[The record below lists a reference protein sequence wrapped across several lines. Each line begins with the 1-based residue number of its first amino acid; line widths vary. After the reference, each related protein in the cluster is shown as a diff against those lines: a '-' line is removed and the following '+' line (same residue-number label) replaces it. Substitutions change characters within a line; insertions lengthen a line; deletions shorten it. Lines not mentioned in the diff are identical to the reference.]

1 MPILAADIG
10 GTSTRLRLVHGD
22 GTLDE
27 KDYSSQ
33 DYPDLNSIL
42 EHFLKANS
50 GIELQAACLAVAGP
64 VRDGK
69 ARVTNL
75 PWEVY
80 ESRISEDFAIPQVR
94 IINDFE
100 AIGYALAILQPDD
113 FYELQVGSP
122 DSVGTRALIGA
133 GTGLG
138 VAIVTR
144 CGEGWQVLPG
154 EGGHVDF
161 APRTTEQQALLD
173 YLLEQNARVS
183 VEMLLSGPGLER
195 IYEFICTQDGLD
207 PSSARR
213 TAESVSSTAL
223 LGRDPLAVKALD
235 IFVEI
240 YGAQAGNLALTSL
253 ATGGVFIA
261 GGIAPKILSVLKRGE
276 FIERFSDKPP
286 MSDLLHSMPVRV
298 VLNTRSGLLGAVQLA
313 SELANTST

>member
-10 GTSTRLRLVHGD
+10 GTSTRLRLVHGAE
-22 GTLDE
+22 TIDE

-33 DYPDLNSIL
+33 EYPDLNSIL
-42 EHFLKANS
+42 DKFIRANS
-50 GIELQAACLAVAGP
+50 PVDLQTACIAVAGP

-75 PWEVY
+75 PWEVH
-80 ESRISEDFAIPQVR
+80 ESLIGEDFSIPKVR

-100 AIGYALAILQPDD
+100 AIGYALAKLQPND
-113 FYELQVGSP
+113 FYELQAGSP

-144 CGEGWQVLPG
+144 CGERWQVLPG

-161 APRTTEQQALLD
+161 APRSAEQQALVD
-173 YLLEQNARVS
+173 YLQQQSARVS

-195 IYEFICTQDGLD
+195 IYEFICTQNDID
-207 PSSARR
+207 PNTARR
-213 TAESVSSTAL
+213 TAASISSTAL
-223 LGRDPLAVKALD
+223 SGRDPLAVKTLD
-235 IFVEI
+235 LFVEI

-261 GGIAPKILSVLKRGE
+261 GGIAPKILSLLKRGR
-276 FIERFSDKPP
+276 FIEMFSDKPP
-286 MSDLLHSMPVRV
+286 MSELLHSMPVRV
-298 VLNTRSGLLGAVQLA
+298 VLNTRSGLLGAVQVA
-313 SELANTST
+313 SEMVTI

>member
-10 GTSTRLRLVHGD
+10 GTSSRLRLVHGAE
-22 GTLDE
+22 TLDE

-42 EHFLKANS
+42 DNFIKANS
-50 GIELQAACLAVAGP
+50 PVDLQSACLAVAGP
-64 VRDGK
+64 VRDGT

-75 PWEVY
+75 PWEVH
-80 ESRISEDFAIPQVR
+80 ESLISEDFTIPQVR

-100 AIGYALAILQPDD
+100 AIGYALAILSPDD
-113 FYELQVGSP
+113 FYELQAGSP
-122 DSVGTRALIGA
+122 DNVGTRALIGA

-144 CGEGWQVLPG
+144 CGERWQVLPG

-161 APRTTEQQALLD
+161 APRTAEQQALLD
-173 YLLEQNARVS
+173 YLQQQSARVS

-195 IYEFICTQDGLD
+195 IYEFICTQNGID
-207 PSSARR
+207 PDSVRR
-213 TAESVSSTAL
+213 TAASISSTAL
-223 LGRDPLAVKALD
+223 IGRDPLAVKTLD
-235 IFVEI
+235 LFVEI

-261 GGIAPKILSVLKRGE
+261 GGIAPKILSLLKRGR
-276 FIERFSDKPP
+276 FIEMFSDKPP
-286 MSDLLHSMPVRV
+286 MSELLHSMPVRV
-298 VLNTRSGLLGAVQLA
+298 VLNTRSGLLGAVQVA
-313 SELANTST
+313 SEMVTT

>member
-10 GTSTRLRLVHGD
+10 GTSTRLRLVHGAE
-22 GTLDE
+22 TLDE

-42 EHFLKANS
+42 DNFIKANS
-50 GIELQAACLAVAGP
+50 PVDLQSACLAVAGP
-64 VRDGK
+64 VRDGT

-75 PWEVY
+75 PWEVH
-80 ESRISEDFAIPQVR
+80 ESLISEDFTIPQVR

-100 AIGYALAILQPDD
+100 AIGYALAILSPDD
-113 FYELQVGSP
+113 FYELQAGSP
-122 DSVGTRALIGA
+122 DNVGTRALIGA

-144 CGEGWQVLPG
+144 CGERWQVLPG

-161 APRTTEQQALLD
+161 APRTAEQQALLD
-173 YLLEQNARVS
+173 YLQQQSARVS

-195 IYEFICTQDGLD
+195 IYEFICTQNGIN
-207 PSSARR
+207 PGSVRR
-213 TAESVSSTAL
+213 TAASISSTAL
-223 LGRDPLAVKALD
+223 IGRDPLAVKTLD
-235 IFVEI
+235 LFVEI

-261 GGIAPKILSVLKRGE
+261 GGIAPKILSLLKRGR
-276 FIERFSDKPP
+276 FIEMFSDKPP
-286 MSDLLHSMPVRV
+286 MSELLHSMPVRV
-298 VLNTRSGLLGAVQLA
+298 VLNTRSGLLGAVQVA
-313 SELANTST
+313 SEMVTT

>member
-10 GTSTRLRLVHGD
+10 GTSTRLRLVHGAE
-22 GTLDE
+22 TLDE

-42 EHFLKANS
+42 DNFIKANS
-50 GIELQAACLAVAGP
+50 PVDLQSACLAVAGP
-64 VRDGK
+64 VRDGT

-75 PWEVY
+75 PWEVH
-80 ESRISEDFAIPQVR
+80 ESLISEDFTIPQVR

-100 AIGYALAILQPDD
+100 AIGYALAILPPDD
-113 FYELQVGSP
+113 FYELQAGSP

-144 CGEGWQVLPG
+144 CGERWQVLPG

-161 APRTTEQQALLD
+161 APRTAEQQALLD
-173 YLLEQNARVS
+173 YLQQQSARVS

-195 IYEFICTQDGLD
+195 IYEFICTQNGID
-207 PSSARR
+207 PGSVRR
-213 TAESVSSTAL
+213 TAASISSTAL
-223 LGRDPLAVKALD
+223 IGRDPLAVKTLD
-235 IFVEI
+235 LFVEI

-253 ATGGVFIA
+253 ASGGVFIA
-261 GGIAPKILSVLKRGE
+261 GGIAPKILSLLKRGR
-276 FIERFSDKPP
+276 FIEMFSDKPP
-286 MSDLLHSMPVRV
+286 MSELLHSMPVRV
-298 VLNTRSGLLGAVQLA
+298 VLNTRSGLLGAVQVA
-313 SELANTST
+313 SEMANA

>member
-10 GTSTRLRLVHGD
+10 GTSTRLRLVHGAE
-22 GTLDE
+22 TLDE

-42 EHFLKANS
+42 DNFIKTNS
-50 GIELQAACLAVAGP
+50 PVDLQSACLAVAGP
-64 VRDGK
+64 VRDGT

-75 PWEVY
+75 PWEVH
-80 ESRISEDFAIPQVR
+80 ESLISEDFTIPQVR

-100 AIGYALAILQPDD
+100 AIGYALAILPPDD
-113 FYELQVGSP
+113 FYELQAGSP

-144 CGEGWQVLPG
+144 CDERWQVLPG

-161 APRTTEQQALLD
+161 APRTAEQQALMD
-173 YLLEQNARVS
+173 YLQQQSARVS

-195 IYEFICTQDGLD
+195 IYEFICTQNGID
-207 PSSARR
+207 PDSVRR
-213 TAESVSSTAL
+213 TAASISSTAL
-223 LGRDPLAVKALD
+223 IGRDPLAVKTLD
-235 IFVEI
+235 LFVEI

-253 ATGGVFIA
+253 ARGGVFIA
-261 GGIAPKILSVLKRGE
+261 GGIAPKILSLLKRGR
-276 FIERFSDKPP
+276 FIEMFSDKPP
-286 MSDLLHSMPVRV
+286 MSELLHSMPVRV
-298 VLNTRSGLLGAVQLA
+298 VLNTRSGLLGAVQVA
-313 SELANTST
+313 SEMANA

>member
-10 GTSTRLRLVHGD
+10 GTSTRLRLVHGAE
-22 GTLDE
+22 TLDE

-42 EHFLKANS
+42 DNFIKANS
-50 GIELQAACLAVAGP
+50 PVDLQSACLAVAGP
-64 VRDGK
+64 VRDGT

-75 PWEVY
+75 PWEVH
-80 ESRISEDFAIPQVR
+80 ESLISEDFTIPQVR

-100 AIGYALAILQPDD
+100 AIGYALAILSPDD
-113 FYELQVGSP
+113 FYELQAGSP
-122 DSVGTRALIGA
+122 DNVGTRALIGA

-144 CGEGWQVLPG
+144 CGERWQVLPG

-161 APRTTEQQALLD
+161 APRTAEQQALLD
-173 YLLEQNARVS
+173 YLQQQSARVS

-195 IYEFICTQDGLD
+195 IYEFICTQNGINPD
-207 PSSARR
+207 SVRR
-213 TAESVSSTAL
+213 TAASISSTAL
-223 LGRDPLAVKALD
+223 IGRDPMAVKTLD
-235 IFVEI
+235 LFVEI

-261 GGIAPKILSVLKRGE
+261 GGIAPKILSLLKRGR
-276 FIERFSDKPP
+276 FIEMFSDKPP
-286 MSDLLHSMPVRV
+286 MSELLHSMPVRV
-298 VLNTRSGLLGAVQLA
+298 VLNTRSGLLGAVQVA
-313 SELANTST
+313 SEMVTT

>member
-10 GTSTRLRLVHGD
+10 GTSTRLRLVHGAE
-22 GTLDE
+22 TLDE

-42 EHFLKANS
+42 DNFIKANS
-50 GIELQAACLAVAGP
+50 PVDLQSACLAVAGP
-64 VRDGK
+64 VRDGT

-75 PWEVY
+75 PWEVH
-80 ESRISEDFAIPQVR
+80 ESLISEDFTIPQVR

-100 AIGYALAILQPDD
+100 AIGYALAILSPDD
-113 FYELQVGSP
+113 FYELQAGSP

-144 CGEGWQVLPG
+144 CGERWQVLPG

-161 APRTTEQQALLD
+161 APRTAEQQALLD
-173 YLLEQNARVS
+173 YLQQQSARVS

-195 IYEFICTQDGLD
+195 IYEFICTQNGIN
-207 PSSARR
+207 PGSVRR
-213 TAESVSSTAL
+213 TAASISSTAL
-223 LGRDPLAVKALD
+223 IGRDPLAVKTLD
-235 IFVEI
+235 LFVEI

-261 GGIAPKILSVLKRGE
+261 GGIAPKILSLLKRGR
-276 FIERFSDKPP
+276 FIEMFSDKPP
-286 MSDLLHSMPVRV
+286 MSELLHSMPVRV
-298 VLNTRSGLLGAVQLA
+298 VLNTRSGLLGAVQVA
-313 SELANTST
+313 SEMVTT

>member
-10 GTSTRLRLVHGD
+10 GTSTRLRLVHGAE
-22 GTLDE
+22 TLDE

-42 EHFLKANS
+42 DNFIKANS
-50 GIELQAACLAVAGP
+50 PVDLQSACLAVAGP
-64 VRDGK
+64 VRDGT

-75 PWEVY
+75 PWEVH
-80 ESRISEDFAIPQVR
+80 ESLISEDFTIPQVR

-100 AIGYALAILQPDD
+100 AIGYALAILPPDD
-113 FYELQVGSP
+113 FYELQAGSP

-144 CGEGWQVLPG
+144 CGERWQVLPG

-161 APRTTEQQALLD
+161 APRTAEQQALLD
-173 YLLEQNARVS
+173 YLQQQSARVS

-195 IYEFICTQDGLD
+195 IYEFICTQNGIN
-207 PSSARR
+207 PGSVRR
-213 TAESVSSTAL
+213 TAASISSTAL
-223 LGRDPLAVKALD
+223 IGRDPLAVKTLD
-235 IFVEI
+235 LFVEI

-261 GGIAPKILSVLKRGE
+261 GGIAPKILSLLKRGR
-276 FIERFSDKPP
+276 FIEMFSDKPP
-286 MSDLLHSMPVRV
+286 MSELLHSMPVRV
-298 VLNTRSGLLGAVQLA
+298 VLNTRSGLLGAVQVA
-313 SELANTST
+313 SEMVTT

>member
-10 GTSTRLRLVHGD
+10 GTSTRLRLVHGAE
-22 GTLDE
+22 TLDE

-42 EHFLKANS
+42 DNFIKANS
-50 GIELQAACLAVAGP
+50 PVDLQSACLAVAGP
-64 VRDGK
+64 VRDGT

-75 PWEVY
+75 PWEVH
-80 ESRISEDFAIPQVR
+80 ESLISEDFTIPQVR

-100 AIGYALAILQPDD
+100 AIGYALAILPPDD
-113 FYELQVGSP
+113 FYELQAGSP

-144 CGEGWQVLPG
+144 CGERWQVLPG

-161 APRTTEQQALLD
+161 APRTAEQQALLD
-173 YLLEQNARVS
+173 YLQQQSARVS

-195 IYEFICTQDGLD
+195 IYEFICTQNGIN
-207 PSSARR
+207 PGSVRR
-213 TAESVSSTAL
+213 TAASISSTAL
-223 LGRDPLAVKALD
+223 IGRDPLAVKTLD
-235 IFVEI
+235 LFVEI

-261 GGIAPKILSVLKRGE
+261 GGIAPKILSLLKRGR
-276 FIERFSDKPP
+276 FIEMFSDKPP
-286 MSDLLHSMPVRV
+286 MSELLHSMPVRV
-298 VLNTRSGLLGAVQLA
+298 VLNTRSGLLGAVQVA
-313 SELANTST
+313 SEMVTI

>member
-10 GTSTRLRLVHGD
+10 GTSTRLRLVHGAE
-22 GTLDE
+22 TLDE

-42 EHFLKANS
+42 DNFIKANS
-50 GIELQAACLAVAGP
+50 PVDLQSACLAVAGP
-64 VRDGK
+64 VRDGT

-75 PWEVY
+75 PWEVH
-80 ESRISEDFAIPQVR
+80 ESLISEDFTIPQVR

-100 AIGYALAILQPDD
+100 AIGYALAILSPDD
-113 FYELQVGSP
+113 FYELQAGSP

-144 CGEGWQVLPG
+144 CGERWQVLPG

-161 APRTTEQQALLD
+161 APRTAEQQALLD
-173 YLLEQNARVS
+173 YLQQQSARVS

-195 IYEFICTQDGLD
+195 IYEFICTQNGIN
-207 PSSARR
+207 PGSVRR
-213 TAESVSSTAL
+213 TAASISSIAL
-223 LGRDPLAVKALD
+223 IGRDPLAVKTLD
-235 IFVEI
+235 LFVEI

-261 GGIAPKILSVLKRGE
+261 GGIAPKILSLLKRGR
-276 FIERFSDKPP
+276 FIEMFSDKPP
-286 MSDLLHSMPVRV
+286 MSELLHSMPVRV
-298 VLNTRSGLLGAVQLA
+298 VLNTRSGLLGAVQVA
-313 SELANTST
+313 SEMVTT

>member
-10 GTSTRLRLVHGD
+10 GTSTRLRLVHGAE
-22 GTLDE
+22 TLDE

-42 EHFLKANS
+42 DNFIKANS
-50 GIELQAACLAVAGP
+50 PVDLQSACLAVAGP
-64 VRDGK
+64 VRDGT

-75 PWEVY
+75 PWEVH
-80 ESRISEDFAIPQVR
+80 ESLISEDFTIPQVR

-100 AIGYALAILQPDD
+100 AIGYALAILSPDD
-113 FYELQVGSP
+113 FYELQAGSP
-122 DSVGTRALIGA
+122 DNVGTRALIGA

-144 CGEGWQVLPG
+144 CGERWQVLPG

-161 APRTTEQQALLD
+161 APRTAEQQALLD
-173 YLLEQNARVS
+173 YLQQQSARVS

-195 IYEFICTQDGLD
+195 IYEFICTLNGID
-207 PSSARR
+207 PDSVRR
-213 TAESVSSTAL
+213 TAASISSTAL
-223 LGRDPLAVKALD
+223 IGRDPLAVKTLD
-235 IFVEI
+235 LFVEI

-261 GGIAPKILSVLKRGE
+261 GGIAPKILSLMKRGR
-276 FIERFSDKPP
+276 FIEMFSDKPP
-286 MSDLLHSMPVRV
+286 MSELLHSMPVRV
-298 VLNTRSGLLGAVQLA
+298 VLNTRSGLLGAVQVA
-313 SELANTST
+313 SEMVTT

>member
-10 GTSTRLRLVHGD
+10 GTSTRLRLAHGTD
-22 GTLDE
+22 ILDE

-33 DYPDLNSIL
+33 DYPDLNLIL
-42 EHFLKANS
+42 EDFLKANS
-50 GIELQAACLAVAGP
+50 PIELQTACLAVAGP

-75 PWEVY
+75 PWEVH
-80 ESRISEDFAIPQVR
+80 ESRISEDFGVPQVR

-113 FYELQVGSP
+113 FYELQAGSP
-122 DSVGTRALIGA
+122 DSVGTRALMGA

-144 CGEGWQVLPG
+144 CGERWQVLPG
-154 EGGHVDF
+154 EGGHIDF
-161 APRTTEQQALLD
+161 APSTTEQQALLD
-173 YLLEQNARVS
+173 YLLAQNDRVS

-207 PSSARR
+207 SSSARR
-213 TAESVSSTAL
+213 TAASISSTAL
-223 LGRDPLAVKALD
+223 LGRDPLAVKTLEL
-235 IFVEI
+235 FVEI

-253 ATGGVFIA
+253 ARGGVFIA
-261 GGIAPKILSVLKRGE
+261 GGIAPKILSVLKQGRFME
-276 FIERFSDKPP
+276 MFSDKPP
-286 MSDLLHSMPVRV
+286 MSELLRSMPVRV
-298 VLNTRSGLLGAVQLA
+298 VLNTRSGLLGAMQVA
-313 SELANTST
+313 SEMLHL

>member
-10 GTSTRLRLVHGD
+10 GTSTRLRLVHGAE
-22 GTLDE
+22 TLDE

-42 EHFLKANS
+42 DNFIKTNS
-50 GIELQAACLAVAGP
+50 PVDLQSACLAVAGP
-64 VRDGK
+64 VRDGT

-75 PWEVY
+75 PWEVH
-80 ESRISEDFAIPQVR
+80 ESLISEDFTIPQVR

-100 AIGYALAILQPDD
+100 AIGYALAILPPDD
-113 FYELQVGSP
+113 FYELQAGSP

-144 CGEGWQVLPG
+144 CGERWQVLPG

-161 APRTTEQQALLD
+161 APRTAEQQALMD
-173 YLLEQNARVS
+173 YLQQQSARVS

-195 IYEFICTQDGLD
+195 IYEFICTQNGID
-207 PSSARR
+207 PGSVRR
-213 TAESVSSTAL
+213 TAASISSTAL
-223 LGRDPLAVKALD
+223 IGRDPLAVKTLD
-235 IFVEI
+235 LFVEI

-253 ATGGVFIA
+253 ARGGVFIA
-261 GGIAPKILSVLKRGE
+261 GGIAPKILSLLKRGR
-276 FIERFSDKPP
+276 FIEMFSDKPP
-286 MSDLLHSMPVRV
+286 MSELLHSMPVRV
-298 VLNTRSGLLGAVQLA
+298 VLNTRSGLLGAVQVA
-313 SELANTST
+313 SEMANA

>member
-10 GTSTRLRLVHGD
+10 GTSTRLRLVHGAE
-22 GTLDE
+22 TLDE

-42 EHFLKANS
+42 DNFIKANS
-50 GIELQAACLAVAGP
+50 PVDLQSACLAVAGP
-64 VRDGK
+64 VRDGT

-75 PWEVY
+75 PWDVH
-80 ESRISEDFAIPQVR
+80 ESLISEDFTIPQVR

-100 AIGYALAILQPDD
+100 AIGYALAILSPDD
-113 FYELQVGSP
+113 FYELQAGSP
-122 DSVGTRALIGA
+122 DNVGTRALIGA

-144 CGEGWQVLPG
+144 CGERWQVLPG

-161 APRTTEQQALLD
+161 APRTAEQQALLD
-173 YLLEQNARVS
+173 YLQQQSARVS

-195 IYEFICTQDGLD
+195 IYEFICTQNGINPD
-207 PSSARR
+207 SVRR
-213 TAESVSSTAL
+213 TAASISSTAL
-223 LGRDPLAVKALD
+223 IGRDPMAVKTLD
-235 IFVEI
+235 LFVEI

-261 GGIAPKILSVLKRGE
+261 GGIAPKILSLLKRGR
-276 FIERFSDKPP
+276 FIEMFSDKPP
-286 MSDLLHSMPVRV
+286 MSELLHSMPVRV
-298 VLNTRSGLLGAVQLA
+298 VLNTRSGLLGAVQVA
-313 SELANTST
+313 SEMVTT

>member
-10 GTSTRLRLVHGD
+10 GTSTRLRLVHGAE
-22 GTLDE
+22 TLDE

-42 EHFLKANS
+42 DNFIKANS
-50 GIELQAACLAVAGP
+50 PVDLQSACLAVAGP
-64 VRDGK
+64 VRDGT

-75 PWEVY
+75 PWEVH
-80 ESRISEDFAIPQVR
+80 ESLISEDFTIPQVR

-100 AIGYALAILQPDD
+100 AIGYALAILPPDD
-113 FYELQVGSP
+113 FYELQAGSP

-144 CGEGWQVLPG
+144 CGERWQVLPG

-161 APRTTEQQALLD
+161 APRTAEQQALLD
-173 YLLEQNARVS
+173 YLQQQSARVS

-195 IYEFICTQDGLD
+195 IYEFICTQNGIN
-207 PSSARR
+207 PGSVRR
-213 TAESVSSTAL
+213 TAASISSTAL
-223 LGRDPLAVKALD
+223 IGRDPLAVKTLD
-235 IFVEI
+235 LFVEI
-240 YGAQAGNLALTSL
+240 FGAQAGNLALTSL

-261 GGIAPKILSVLKRGE
+261 GGIAPKILSLLKRGR
-276 FIERFSDKPP
+276 FIEMFSDKPP
-286 MSDLLHSMPVRV
+286 MSELLHSMPVRV
-298 VLNTRSGLLGAVQLA
+298 VLNTRSGLLGAVQVA
-313 SELANTST
+313 SEMVTT

>member
-10 GTSTRLRLVHGD
+10 GTSTRLRLVHGAE
-22 GTLDE
+22 TLDE

-42 EHFLKANS
+42 DNFIKANS
-50 GIELQAACLAVAGP
+50 PVDLQSACLAVAGP
-64 VRDGK
+64 VRDGT

-75 PWEVY
+75 PWEVH
-80 ESRISEDFAIPQVR
+80 ESLISEDFTIPQVR

-100 AIGYALAILQPDD
+100 AIGYALAILSPDD
-113 FYELQVGSP
+113 FYELQAGSP
-122 DSVGTRALIGA
+122 DNVGTRALIGA

-144 CGEGWQVLPG
+144 CGERWQVLPG

-161 APRTTEQQALLD
+161 APRTAEQQALLD
-173 YLLEQNARVS
+173 YLQQQSARVS

-195 IYEFICTQDGLD
+195 IYEFICTQNGINPD
-207 PSSARR
+207 SVRR
-213 TAESVSSTAL
+213 TAASISSTAL
-223 LGRDPLAVKALD
+223 IGRDPLAVKTLD
-235 IFVEI
+235 LFVEI

-261 GGIAPKILSVLKRGE
+261 GGIAPKILSLLKRGR
-276 FIERFSDKPP
+276 FIEMFSDKPP
-286 MSDLLHSMPVRV
+286 MSELLHSMPVRV
-298 VLNTRSGLLGAVQLA
+298 VLNTRSGLLGAVQVA
-313 SELANTST
+313 SEMVTT

>member
-10 GTSTRLRLVHGD
+10 GTSTRLRLVHGAE
-22 GTLDE
+22 TLDE

-42 EHFLKANS
+42 DNFIKANS
-50 GIELQAACLAVAGP
+50 PVDLQSACLAVAGP
-64 VRDGK
+64 VRDGT

-75 PWEVY
+75 PWEVH
-80 ESRISEDFAIPQVR
+80 ESLISEDFTIPQVR

-100 AIGYALAILQPDD
+100 AIGYALAILSPDD
-113 FYELQVGSP
+113 FYELQAGSP
-122 DSVGTRALIGA
+122 DNVGTRALIGA

-144 CGEGWQVLPG
+144 CGERWQVLPG

-161 APRTTEQQALLD
+161 APRTAEQQALLD
-173 YLLEQNARVS
+173 YLQQQSARVS

-195 IYEFICTQDGLD
+195 IYEFICTQNGINPD
-207 PSSARR
+207 SVRR
-213 TAESVSSTAL
+213 TAASISSTAL
-223 LGRDPLAVKALD
+223 IGRDPLAVKTLD
-235 IFVEI
+235 LFVEI

-261 GGIAPKILSVLKRGE
+261 GGIAPKILSLLKRGR
-276 FIERFSDKPP
+276 FIEVFSDKPP
-286 MSDLLHSMPVRV
+286 MSELLHSMPVRV
-298 VLNTRSGLLGAVQLA
+298 VLNTRSGLLGAVQVA
-313 SELANTST
+313 SEMVTT

>member
-10 GTSTRLRLVHGD
+10 GTSTRLRLVHGAE
-22 GTLDE
+22 TLDE

-42 EHFLKANS
+42 DNFIKANS
-50 GIELQAACLAVAGP
+50 PVDLQSACLAVAGP
-64 VRDGK
+64 VRDGT

-75 PWEVY
+75 PWEVH
-80 ESRISEDFAIPQVR
+80 ESLISEDFTIPQVR

-100 AIGYALAILQPDD
+100 AIGYALAILPPDD
-113 FYELQVGSP
+113 FYELQAGSP

-144 CGEGWQVLPG
+144 CGERWQVLPG

-161 APRTTEQQALLD
+161 APRTAEQQALLD
-173 YLLEQNARVS
+173 YLQQQSTRVS

-195 IYEFICTQDGLD
+195 IYEFICTQNGIN
-207 PSSARR
+207 PGSVRR
-213 TAESVSSTAL
+213 TAASISSTAL
-223 LGRDPLAVKALD
+223 IGRDPLAVKTLD
-235 IFVEI
+235 LFVEI
-240 YGAQAGNLALTSL
+240 FGAQAGNLALTSL

-261 GGIAPKILSVLKRGE
+261 GGIAPKILSLLKRGR
-276 FIERFSDKPP
+276 FIEMFSDKPP
-286 MSDLLHSMPVRV
+286 MSELLHSMPVRV
-298 VLNTRSGLLGAVQLA
+298 VLNTRSGLLGAVQVA
-313 SELANTST
+313 SEMVTT

>member
-10 GTSTRLRLVHGD
+10 GTSTRLRLVHGAE
-22 GTLDE
+22 TLDE

-42 EHFLKANS
+42 DNFIKANS
-50 GIELQAACLAVAGP
+50 PVDLQSACLAVAGP
-64 VRDGK
+64 VRDGT

-75 PWEVY
+75 PWEVH
-80 ESRISEDFAIPQVR
+80 ESLISEDFTIPQVR

-100 AIGYALAILQPDD
+100 AIGYALAILPPDD
-113 FYELQVGSP
+113 FYELQAGSP

-144 CGEGWQVLPG
+144 CGERWQVLPG

-161 APRTTEQQALLD
+161 APRTAEQQALLD
-173 YLLEQNARVS
+173 YLQQQSARVS

-195 IYEFICTQDGLD
+195 IYEFICTQNGINPD
-207 PSSARR
+207 SVRR
-213 TAESVSSTAL
+213 TAASISSTAL
-223 LGRDPLAVKALD
+223 IGRDPLAVKTLD
-235 IFVEI
+235 LFVEI

-261 GGIAPKILSVLKRGE
+261 GGIAPKILSLLKRGR
-276 FIERFSDKPP
+276 FIEMFSDKPP
-286 MSDLLHSMPVRV
+286 MSELLHSMPVRV
-298 VLNTRSGLLGAVQLA
+298 VLNTRSGLLGAVQVA
-313 SELANTST
+313 SEMVTT

>member
-10 GTSTRLRLVHGD
+10 GTSTRLRLVHGAE
-22 GTLDE
+22 TLDE

-42 EHFLKANS
+42 DNFIKANS
-50 GIELQAACLAVAGP
+50 PVDLQSACLAVAGP
-64 VRDGK
+64 VRDGT

-75 PWEVY
+75 PWEVH
-80 ESRISEDFAIPQVR
+80 ESLISEDFTIPQVR

-100 AIGYALAILQPDD
+100 AIGYALAILPPDD
-113 FYELQVGSP
+113 FYELQAGSP

-144 CGEGWQVLPG
+144 CGERWQVLPG

-161 APRTTEQQALLD
+161 APRTAEQQALLD
-173 YLLEQNARVS
+173 YLQQQSARVS

-195 IYEFICTQDGLD
+195 IYEFICTQNGID
-207 PSSARR
+207 PGSVRR
-213 TAESVSSTAL
+213 TAASISSTAL
-223 LGRDPLAVKALD
+223 IGRDPLAVKTLD
-235 IFVEI
+235 LFVEI

-261 GGIAPKILSVLKRGE
+261 GGIAPKILSLLKRGR
-276 FIERFSDKPP
+276 FIEMFSDKPP
-286 MSDLLHSMPVRV
+286 MSELLHSMPVRV
-298 VLNTRSGLLGAVQLA
+298 VLNTRSGLLGAVQVA
-313 SELANTST
+313 SEMVTT